1 VASTINTKQ
10 EYCPIG
16 GCIKEDSFME
26 KLQPKKYVPCALIL
40 VFKVQMKNCSQDF
53 KKTADLLTVGLKHS
67 TSTHRTVL
75 NPSTVIEETETG
87 EEIDEALKVAAQNFE
102 QLSIAVK
109 VFVLCSSQMLEH
121 IYNQTKE
128 ETVSLIEVLEKQF
141 DQLFTSL
148 DSR

>member
-1 VASTINTKQ
+1 VASTINAKQ

-40 VFKVQMKNCSQDF
+40 VFKVQY
-53 KKTADLLTVGLKHS
+53 
-67 TSTHRTVL
+67 
-75 NPSTVIEETETG
+75 ETETG